1 MKLTLQ
7 VTETGKEPYQVTTT
21 LSVMVAW
28 ERKFKRKASELASGN
43 VGIED
48 LAFMAY
54 EASKISGVAV
64 PPAFDGYLARL
75 EDIDVVG
82 DDANPIRGDQ

>member
-7 VTETGKEPYQVTTT
+7 VTETGKEPYTVTTT
-21 LSVMVAW
+21 LGVMVAW
-28 ERKFKRKASELASGN
+28 ERKFKRKASELASGS
-43 VGIED
+43 VGLED

-54 EASKISGVAV
+54 ESAKLVGIPI

-75 EDIDVVG
+75 DDIDVVV
-82 DDANPIRGDQ
+82 DDANPTHGDL